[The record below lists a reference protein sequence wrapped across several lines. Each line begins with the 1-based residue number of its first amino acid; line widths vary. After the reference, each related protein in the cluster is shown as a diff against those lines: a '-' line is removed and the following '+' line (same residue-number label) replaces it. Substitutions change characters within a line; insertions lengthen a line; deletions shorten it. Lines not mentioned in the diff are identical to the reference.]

1 MDSMM
6 GIFYEQSSRLICEL
20 RNDFHNYKDE
30 EKYGQ
35 DLIQE
40 VFRVVH
46 TLKADAAMMLFDGI
60 AYISKKFESLLYCFR
75 NGPKVIE
82 DKERFDNVFYE
93 YVDYV
98 EKELVKIPS
107 GKVMDEPP
115 GYIAEDIDDYVD
127 NLKNQYKLAEKS
139 VTGENAAGAEKKKSG
154 SRQIYYIPGALS
166 AEDQKKSD
174 EKVITGKY
182 QNNNDNENGVIV
194 IKKSDIRRIRSIVA
208 DLGCVVDELKNGDL
222 PAESDIKKLINIQ
235 NELSDVTERFTKG
248 DFSIVAQKMEM
259 LVDEMSETLHKNIR
273 LLVKGQECM
282 LEKAK
287 RDKIS
292 TALIHMIRNSVDHGI
307 KDLETREK
315 FGKSPMGLIKLNF
328 LQIDDKLKIVVEDD
342 GAGISSEKVLQ
353 AAKRAGVLK
362 KEKEE
367 YSRDDIINLLLING
381 VSTTNV
387 PNDYSGRGVGMDVI
401 NHSIKEIGGKMKI
414 TSEEGVGTKIEI
426 EV

>member
-1 MDSMM
+1 MDAMT

-20 RNDFHNYKDE
+20 RNNFSDYKNE

-82 DKERFDNVFYE
+82 DTKRFDNVLCE
-93 YVDYV
+93 YMDYV

-107 GKVMDEPP
+107 GSIMKEPP
-115 GYIAEDIDDYVD
+115 EYIAEDIDEYVD
-127 NLKNQYKLAEKS
+127 RLKNQYELAESS
-139 VTGENAAGAEKKKSG
+139 VTGENISGSIKKK
-154 SRQIYYIPGALS
+154 SRQIYYISGASS
-166 AEDQKKSD
+166 AEQKSD
-174 EKVITGKY
+174 EKVSSGKY
-182 QNNNDNENGVIV
+182 ENKYESENGVIV
-194 IKKSDIRRIRSIVA
+194 IKKSDVGRIRLAVTK
-208 DLGCVVDELKNGDL
+208 LGNIINSLQKASLITESGFKELT
-222 PAESDIKKLINIQ
+222 DIRD
-235 NELSDVTERFTKG
+235 ELSDVTDRFTKG
-248 DFSIVAQKMEM
+248 DFSAVAKKMEI
-259 LVDEMSETLHKNIR
+259 LVDEMAETLHKNIK

-282 LEKAK
+282 IEKAK

-307 KDLETREK
+307 ESLETRERL
-315 FGKSPMGLIKLNF
+315 GKSPMGLVKLEF
-328 LQIDDKLKIVVEDD
+328 VQKDDRLRIIVEDD
-342 GAGISSEKVLQ
+342 GAGINSEKVLD
-353 AAKRAGVLK
+353 AARKAGVIK
-362 KEKEE
+362 EEKEE
-367 YSRDDIINLLLING
+367 YSREDIMNLLLVNG

-401 NHSIKEIGGKMKI
+401 NHNIKELGGTLKI
-414 TSEEGVGTKIEI
+414 TSEEGFGTKIEI
-426 EV
+426 EI